1 MAFAPDG
8 RTVATAD
15 FYGTVVIWNSE
26 NGSKL
31 RELHLKTSQGG
42 PFPLAFS
49 PQGKLLAWGTQGDIH
64 FYDVG
69 TGVETGSIRKAHGYM
84 IGRLEFGPDGK
95 TLFSAGANAYT
106 IRPGY
111 GGVNAQLRMW
121 DVAQKKLLR
130 DYIPDKAVLGWC
142 TLALSKDGRKLV
154 CMEETDLVIWDVPT
168 GAVSRKI
175 PGYWLPAGLAETP
188 KAAPYFIDMRGRGV
202 AISPDATTIA
212 CAPEPLHNA
221 VLWDAVTGRQK
232 LVSPGAH
239 AAPCEGLACSPD
251 GSKIVTGSEDGT
263 VRLWDAATSKQLRAF
278 AAVDSFPCVTR
289 SIAFTRDGK
298 VMATGGHLRRGDD
311 DVGFVRLWDA
321 QSGALRR
328 DVEAGQ
334 GAAKLAFSQD
344 GSRLAIETTNFAEFR
359 LLNGPDE
366 RRTPPERTIA
376 IIDTRTGAKR
386 QRIKLESA
394 GSALK
399 CLSFSPDDSK
409 LIAADALGAIHVWDA
424 VTGQVVRRIPVVAA
438 NANTVPPNAKAPPKR
453 RRMLFSAAI
462 SADCTLAVIN
472 CYESDRLTL
481 WDVAKGTQVGE
492 VPLENEGNLT
502 NMVALSPDKRVI
514 ASAAWGGEDRASAK
528 RTLRLWD
535 AASGRL
541 LKSYQRPLC
550 NRIVSLEFTPDGR
563 RLISGMS
570 DGTALIW
577 DVPAL

>member
-1 MAFAPDG
+1 
-8 RTVATAD
+8 
-15 FYGTVVIWNSE
+15 
-26 NGSKL
+26 
-31 RELHLKTSQGG
+31 
-42 PFPLAFS
+42 
-49 PQGKLLAWGTQGDIH
+49 
-64 FYDVG
+64 
-69 TGVETGSIRKAHGYM
+69 M

-188 KAAPYFIDMRGRGV
+188 KAATYFIDMRGRGV

-251 GSKIVTGSEDGT
+251 GSRIVTGSEDGT
-263 VRLWDAATSKQLRAF
+263 VRLWDAATSKQVRGF
-278 AAVDSFPCVTR
+278 AAADSLPCVIR

-298 VMATGGHLRRGDD
+298 VMATGGHLSRGDD

-438 NANTVPPNAKAPPKR
+438 NTNTVPPNAKAPPKR

-472 CYESDRLTL
+472 CYESDRMTL